1 MTIIPRMLQTEIV
14 DFNDTSLDVGALG
27 FARSFSLPI
36 PMSEPSAS
44 GPENYEFN
52 GSTPVVLYSSM
63 PVTTW
68 IFSDAIDDG
77 VDYHDEEEE
86 DYELGDISP
95 QSLLTRSTSD
105 LEPLA
110 NLDAVADD
118 TLEETVTTKKSVHK
132 TTKKRK
138 TIKKKHRKRK
148 TNKKHKAK
156 STKSST

>member
-68 IFSDAIDDG
+68 IFSDAVDDG

-105 LEPLA
+105 LVPLA

-118 TLEETVTTKKSVHK
+118 TLEETVTTEKSVHK